1 MMNKIDFFGGYYVT
15 QVGFE
20 NKVVEKH

>member
-1 MMNKIDFFGGYYVT
+1 MNKIDFFGGYYVT